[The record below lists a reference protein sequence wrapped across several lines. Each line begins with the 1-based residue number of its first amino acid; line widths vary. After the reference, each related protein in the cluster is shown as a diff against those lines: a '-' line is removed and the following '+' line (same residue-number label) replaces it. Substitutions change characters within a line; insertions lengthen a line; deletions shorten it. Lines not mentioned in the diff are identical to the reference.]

1 MSWRK
6 LSWRRRLLD
15 RPPERDLRPI
25 YVAAFGLLM
34 SIVSYAI
41 PDERMAGAFFGSGLI
56 TAAFCVI
63 YWLANPTGGLD

>member
-6 LSWRRRLLD
+6 KLLEKL
-15 RPPERDLRPI
+15 PERDPRPI

-34 SIVSYAI
+34 SVVSYAI
-41 PDERMAGAFFGSGLI
+41 PDERLAGAFFGSGLI
-56 TAAFCVI
+56 TAAFCVV

>member
-6 LSWRRRLLD
+6 KLLD
-15 RPPERDLRPI
+15 KPPERDPRPI

-34 SIVSYAI
+34 SVVSYAI
-41 PDERMAGAFFGSGLI
+41 PDERLAGAFFGSGLI
-56 TAAFCVI
+56 TAAFCVV